1 MAATLQNGE
10 AGDGDHDVAAAFPA
24 PTDKFS
30 DLNLVADALLRDLRP
45 YRGAVP
51 MRRVELQADLVT
63 WAQRQWEEIA
73 RRAED
78 ACWNT
83 ARRLKRVGVPLCL
96 ELGTSRG
103 DFTSILFL
111 RKPRRANGSSA
122 ISPNTASVN
131 SNDPIAQLEAQ
142 TTSVMTIATA
152 APPTD
157 SSAANDV
164 RGTIGAP
171 SSTRAWF
178 EEQLTAAASE
188 GREGSKK
195 RLVAQE
201 RLSLYRLLTLM
212 AAATGG
218 RAEPAACCIVG
229 DVLYLAVGSAVPKDT
244 AAAAAPR
251 ADADI
256 APKLGDI
263 LDDVSYGTDAHLRDS
278 ASRLSTASACM
289 TAADALDE
297 LFLPLTDRRLGDRD
311 GEEEE
316 GVLLTTAALHLAQR
330 YDALR
335 GLTAAAAVADEE
347 DDATALQELD
357 ALSQVAARVR
367 GLRRLRH
374 AIGQVD
380 DGPHRNGGG
389 GHVRVPEDEAVL
401 MQTVEAVAAR
411 LAASERD
418 LLVRYQ
424 LFLERHATQARR
436 VDDTWSRWTQPLD
449 RIKRIDVVVLPTTVS
464 AGPPAHT
471 TQPQLN
477 AEVQLYLYLRQM
489 QRAAIEAPEFAPPQA
504 EETRALY
511 RAPTFEM
518 ASVIIATT
526 RPTCAASTL
535 FFHGGVAVPV
545 VDDAGAHAAKMQA
558 EHFSPRR
565 KAQMLLD
572 TSVPW
577 MPPATVEPSATAV
590 HTNDNHSSGGADASE
605 GQQQHEGGFTMSAG
619 DWQRV
624 IHTLQRATS
633 WTPR

>member
-1 MAATLQNGE
+1 MAATLQSGGTGHE
-10 AGDGDHDVAAAFPA
+10 DHDVAAAFPA
-24 PTDKFS
+24 PADKFS

-51 MRRVELQADLVT
+51 FRRVELQADLIT

-96 ELGTSRG
+96 ELSTDR

-111 RKPRRANGSSA
+111 RKSRRANGSSA

-142 TTSVMTIATA
+142 TTIVMTIATA

-201 RLSLYRLLTLM
+201 RLALYRLLTLM

-229 DVLYLAVGSAVPKDT
+229 DVLYLAVGASAVPKNAA

-256 APKLGDI
+256 IPKLGDI
-263 LDDVSYGTDAHLRDS
+263 LDDVSHEVDAHLRDS
-278 ASRLSTASACM
+278 ASRVSAASACM

-297 LFLPLTDRRLGDRD
+297 LFLPLTDRRLGDRG

-316 GVLLTTAALHLAQR
+316 GVLLTTTALHLAQR

-335 GLTAAAAVADEE
+335 GLTAAAAVADE
-347 DDATALQELD
+347 DDATVLQELD

-367 GLRRLRH
+367 GLRRLRD
-374 AIGQVD
+374 AIAPAE
-380 DGPHRNGGG
+380 DGPHRNGSGG
-389 GHVRVPEDEAVL
+389 YVQGTEDEAVL

-411 LAASERD
+411 LAASELD
-418 LLVRYQ
+418 LLDRYQ

-449 RIKRIDVVVLPTTVS
+449 RIKRIDLVVLPTTVS
-464 AGPPAHT
+464 AAHT
-471 TQPQLN
+471 TRPQLN

-489 QRAAIEAPEFAPPQA
+489 QRDAIEAPEFAPPQA
-504 EETRALY
+504 AETRALY

-526 RPTCAASTL
+526 HPTCAASTL

-590 HTNDNHSSGGADASE
+590 HTNDNHSIEGAAASE

-619 DWQRV
+619 DWQRI